1 MYRMTAASPEILLE
15 AFQVLDP
22 EGKGYVTKDY
32 ISTLMMDEGEPFTQ
46 VNYSVLLYFRN
57 VFGNFDISRKN

>member
-1 MYRMTAASPEILLE
+1 MQAASPEILLE

-22 EGKGYVTKDY
+22 DGKGHVTKDY

-46 VNYSVLLYFRN
+46 VL
-57 VFGNFDISRKN
+57 IC

>member
-1 MYRMTAASPEILLE
+1 MTAASPEILLE

-22 EGKGYVTKDY
+22 DGKGYVTKEY

-46 VNYSVLLYFRN
+46 VFKQIWNGFYKL
-57 VFGNFDISRKN
+57 IT